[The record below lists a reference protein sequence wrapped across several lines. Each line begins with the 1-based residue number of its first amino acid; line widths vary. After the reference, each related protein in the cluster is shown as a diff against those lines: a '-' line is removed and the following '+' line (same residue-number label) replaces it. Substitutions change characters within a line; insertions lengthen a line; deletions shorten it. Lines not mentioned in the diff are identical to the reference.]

1 MKLARVSQSKE
12 KHSRELVRVSQSKEK
27 QSIKIVRVSQGNEM
41 QSMKLVRV
49 SQSNEKRNLIL
60 GAKLE
65 RETGIKV
72 QTRSRTHHGLIF
84 WERLPPIT

>member
-1 MKLARVSQSKE
+1 MKLVRVSQSKE

-65 RETGIKV
+65 RENWKQV
-72 QTRSRTHHGLIF
+72 QTRRGTHHGLTF
-84 WERLPPIT
+84 WERLPQIT